1 MLSLNNEFKYG
12 YKSNLSQ
19 LLQTRN
25 YNIRYLETPSELFIQ
40 PNTKWRIGLNY
51 RFSMKD
57 NLGFNEDTT
66 VARGQQAIIHDAGV
80 ELKTNF
86 ILKGQLS
93 VKFNYIN
100 ITYNDADN
108 NALAFEMLEGL
119 KRGSNFTWGASF
131 QRTIG
136 NNLQLSINYDGR
148 KSDNTNMVHIASMQI
163 RAFF

>member
-1 MLSLNNEFKYG
+1 MNNEFKFG
-12 YKSNLSQ
+12 YKSNTSQ
-19 LLQTRN
+19 LMRTRN
-25 YNIRYLETPSELFIQ
+25 YNIRYLETPTEFFIQ
-40 PNTKWRIGLNY
+40 PNTKWRITLNY

-57 NLGFNEDTT
+57 NLGFTQDTSVT
-66 VARGQQAIIHDAGV
+66 SGQQAIIHDVGF

-93 VKFNYIN
+93 AKFNYIN
-100 ITYNDADN
+100 ITYNGLDN
-108 NALAFEMLEGL
+108 TALAFEMLEGL
-119 KRGSNFTWGASF
+119 KTGNNFTWGATF

-148 KSDNTNMVHIASMQI
+148 KSGTASVIHIASMQI

>member
-1 MLSLNNEFKYG
+1 MLSMNNEFKFG
-12 YKSNLSQ
+12 YKSNVSQ
-19 LLQTRN
+19 LLRTRN
-25 YNIRYLETPSELFIQ
+25 FNIRYLETPTEFFIQ
-40 PNTKWRIGLNY
+40 PNTKWRIALNY
-51 RFSMKD
+51 RFITKE
-57 NLGFNEDTT
+57 NLGFVEDTSIT
-66 VARGQQAIIHDAGV
+66 SGQKAIIHDAGV

-86 ILKGQLS
+86 ILKGQLT

-100 ITYNDADN
+100 ISYNSIDN

-119 KRGSNFTWGASF
+119 KTGSNFTWGVTF

-148 KSDNTNMVHIASMQI
+148 KSASANVIHLASMQI